1 MANRYLNFDFVAP
14 CRTTC
19 SSLPSATIK
28 PVDPKCRWWCLRCRW
43 TVTQGLM
50 MSPSDVTGSFT
61 LICSVLFSLMSD
73 SAFFFT
79 ESLYNAP
86 QGYEMMMQ
94 VDCEVMD
101 TRIVPIKSSAVP
113 PSLRDPPPPPPSSSS
128 AHNHHHNNH
137 TSLRGRH
144 HHHPQHQRSSAAAA
158 ASSSSPQPRS
168 TAKYLISQSEDVW
181 GGKLTCSWCDT
192 CRRLWEN
199 KVVIYL

>member
-1 MANRYLNFDFVAP
+1 
-14 CRTTC
+14 
-19 SSLPSATIK
+19 
-28 PVDPKCRWWCLRCRW
+28 
-43 TVTQGLM
+43 
-50 MSPSDVTGSFT
+50 
-61 LICSVLFSLMSD
+61 MSD

-144 HHHPQHQRSSAAAA
+144 HHHPQHQRSAAAA

-168 TAKYLISQSEDVW
+168 TAKYLISQSEDV
-181 GGKLTCSWCDT
+181 
-192 CRRLWEN
+192 
-199 KVVIYL
+199 